1 MKPNAIMNATTAT
14 ISAAMNTIPVKSLM
28 ITNSAAAITSA
39 MNVALRQS
47 SALVGGVEDRLFMAK
62 VYLTEEV

>member
-1 MKPNAIMNATTAT
+1 
-14 ISAAMNTIPVKSLM
+14 MNTIPVKSLM